1 MHVAV
6 RGRKTTVSDSFPPL
20 GWCCGN
26 FISFLLPL
34 HGSPASR
41 CSRLLIGLLL
51 CIGVRVIGYF
61 TRVRVEL
68 VEGKGQA
75 TRLSLSC
82 TALIHQLLSGTRGAA
97 AALSRHFVKPHPGLP
112 GKSINTWFYSAAY
125 QPQPEGFTAPIKS
138 TGKRSVSDGRFILE
152 TLMFVRVVG
161 EGDASRYRRVSV

>member
-1 MHVAV
+1 MLL
-6 RGRKTTVSDSFPPL
+6 RQLYLIPEPL
-20 GWCCGN
+20 YRA
-26 FISFLLPL
+26 P
-34 HGSPASR
+34 PASH

-97 AALSRHFVKPHPGLP
+97 VALSRHLAKPHPGLP
-112 GKSINTWFYSAAY
+112 GKSINMKFYSATY
-125 QPQPEGFTAPIKS
+125 QLKHVGFTAPIK
-138 TGKRSVSDGRFILE
+138 D
-152 TLMFVRVVG
+152 
-161 EGDASRYRRVSV
+161 